1 MVRSTTNGAPAG
13 AAPGTTVA
21 VVGGGIAGLSAAWE
35 LASAAPGTRVVV
47 LESDD
52 RLGGRVHT
60 GHIGG
65 RAVDLGP
72 DAFLA
77 RRPEAVTLC
86 GELGLD
92 DELVSPDS
100 RSAYVWARGR
110 LRRLPAGLA
119 LGVPTRL
126 GPLARSGILSPLGV
140 GRAGLDVLGW
150 HSLRGAA
157 RHDTSDR
164 PVADITRRRLGR
176 EVTARLVDPLIGGIH
191 AGDTTHMSAAA
202 VFPALLD
209 AAAHG
214 GSLMRALR
222 PLSSSAPSAPADRDG
237 PGADPPVFL
246 TVRGGLSRLVDALAA
261 GLGARGV
268 EIRLQSPVDRLELR
282 TPDDGDRGDTVHG
295 DRDGL
300 RWTLHTARGAVE
312 ADAVVIATPAPSASA
327 LLAPVDPVVAGVL
340 GAIDYADV
348 TLVTLQLPESDGG
361 RPLDG
366 TGFLVPASADYLI
379 TACTWLTSKWPDLQ
393 RPGDILLR
401 ASVGRFGDDRAGLM
415 SDDEIVARVLRDL
428 GPMMGLRSQ
437 PTEVVVTRWRAAFP
451 QYTPGHV
458 ERVASIEDAVARLP
472 GLALAGAAFRG
483 VGIPACIAS
492 GRQAARA
499 ALGGPVGARPTYR

>member
-1 MVRSTTNGAPAG
+1 MVRAATNGETAG

-35 LASAAPGTRVVV
+35 LASAAPGTRIVV
-47 LESDD
+47 LESED
-52 RLGGRVHT
+52 RLGGKLHT

-77 RRPEAVTLC
+77 RRPEAVALC

-92 DELVSPDS
+92 DELVSPGS

-150 HSLRGAA
+150 RSPRGAA

-191 AGDTTHMSAAA
+191 AGDTTHTSAAA

-222 PLSSSAPSAPADRDG
+222 PPSSSAPSASTDPDG
-237 PGADPPVFL
+237 PGADPPVFF
-246 TVRGGLSRLVDALAA
+246 TVRGGLSRLVDTLAA
-261 GLGARGV
+261 ALGTRGV

-282 TPDDGDRGDTVHG
+282 TLGDGDRGAK
-295 DRDGL
+295 
-300 RWTLHTARGAVE
+300 RWTLHTALGTVE
-312 ADAVVIATPAPSASA
+312 ADGVVIATPATSATA
-327 LLAPVDPVVAGVL
+327 LLAPVDSVVAGLL

-348 TLVTLQLPESDGG
+348 TLVTLQLPASGVS

-366 TGFLVPASADYLI
+366 TGFLVPTSADCLI

-401 ASVGRFGDDRAGLM
+401 ASTGRFGDDRVRLM
-415 SDDEIVARVLRDL
+415 SDHEIVARVLGDL
-428 GPMMGLRSQ
+428 GPMMGLRSE
-437 PTEVVVTRWRAAFP
+437 PTEVVVTRWPAAFP
-451 QYTPGHV
+451 QYAPGHLQ
-458 ERVASIEDAVARLP
+458 RVASIEHAVARLP
-472 GLALAGAAFRG
+472 GLALAGAAYRG

-499 ALGGPVGARPTYR
+499 ALGGPVGAGLTHR